1 MPMRTSVSILSVLLV
16 LWIAGAA
23 HWYVCRIRGDCKCCP
38 GRELSVKPDTVSAAE
53 KALRS
58 SVEEAEKYLTNA
70 GKNIIY
76 FEPSASRADMS
87 TLPPGFISSLKLY
100 LDNTP
105 GSKVCVTGHTDVSG
119 NREINVK
126 LSRQRTDFVTAYLV
140 SAGIKAEQIMSI
152 SKVNSEPAAPD
163 DTREGRTK
171 NRRAEI
177 YLLK

>member
-1 MPMRTSVSILSVLLV
+1 MRTSVSILSVLLV

-38 GRELSVKPDTVSAAE
+38 GREHSVKPDTLPAAE
-53 KALRS
+53 KALRA
-58 SVEEAEKYLTNA
+58 SVEEAEKYLINA
-70 GKNIIY
+70 GKTIIY
-76 FEPSASRADMS
+76 FEPSASKADMN
-87 TLPPGFISSLKLY
+87 TVPPGFISSLKLY
-100 LDNTP
+100 LSNRP
-105 GSKVCVTGHTDVSG
+105 GAKVCVTGHTDVSG

-140 SAGIKAEQIMSI
+140 SAGIRAEQIMSI